1 MNTSLDKF
9 RRYSKRPDYVFLLVV
24 VALVL
29 FGLLM
34 IYSASSLVAFQWFDG
49 DNNYYFVGRQ
59 ALSLMVG
66 VIAMAITMATDYRV
80 WQKYSLW
87 MLLATIILL
96 LIVSIPGI
104 GEESKGA
111 SRWLDIGPIRFQPSE
126 FAKLTLI
133 IYFSSLFAGRSGK
146 VNILPVIGVLAIIS
160 LFLIGLQ
167 SDLGTLVIMTGTAV
181 ATFFVAGGSYTQILF
196 GGGVALAAFA
206 AFIRSSQYRWERFLI
221 FLNPSAESLDSGYHI
236 NQSLLAI
243 GSGGLWG
250 LGLGKSVQKYFY
262 LPEPYT
268 DSIFAIIAEEL
279 GFLRASLVIIAFII
293 LAWRGIRIA
302 RNAPDNFG
310 TILAAGIITWI
321 ILQAF
326 VNIGALS
333 GVLPLTGVP
342 LPFISSGGSS
352 LIATMAAVGIL
363 LNISK
368 NGYEK

>member
-1 MNTSLDKF
+1 
-9 RRYSKRPDYVFLLVV
+9 
-24 VALVL
+24 
-29 FGLLM
+29 
-34 IYSASSLVAFQWFDG
+34 
-49 DNNYYFVGRQ
+49 
-59 ALSLMVG
+59 
-66 VIAMAITMATDYRV
+66 
-80 WQKYSLW
+80 
-87 MLLATIILL
+87 
-96 LIVSIPGI
+96 
-104 GEESKGA
+104 
-111 SRWLDIGPIRFQPSE
+111 
-126 FAKLTLI
+126 
-133 IYFSSLFAGRSGK
+133 
-146 VNILPVIGVLAIIS
+146 
-160 LFLIGLQ
+160 
-167 SDLGTLVIMTGTAV
+167 MTGTAV